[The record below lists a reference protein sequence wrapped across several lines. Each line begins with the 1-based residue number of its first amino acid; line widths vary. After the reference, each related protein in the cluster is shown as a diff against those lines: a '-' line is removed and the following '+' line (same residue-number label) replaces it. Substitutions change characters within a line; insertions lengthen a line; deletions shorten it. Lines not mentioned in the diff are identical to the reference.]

1 MRSQAYRES
10 QATEEIVSQNA
21 GSPHGRAH
29 QFIVQCKTPNP
40 GDIRTSN
47 ITQTEQSMFTK
58 IIVHTHIFTDIV
70 VRTHMYAIAI
80 S

>member
-1 MRSQAYRES
+1 MRSQAYREP

-21 GSPHGRAH
+21 GSPHERAH

-58 IIVHTHIFTDIV
+58 IIVHTHMFTDIV
-70 VRTHMYAIAI
+70 VHTHMYAIAI

>member
-1 MRSQAYRES
+1 MRSQAYREP

-58 IIVHTHIFTDIV
+58 IIVQTHMFTDIV
-70 VRTHMYAIAI
+70 VHTHMYAIAI

>member
-1 MRSQAYRES
+1 MRSQAYREP
-10 QATEEIVSQNA
+10 QATEETVSQNA

-29 QFIVQCKTPNP
+29 QFVVQCKTPNA

-47 ITQTEQSMFTK
+47 ITQTEQSMFTN
-58 IIVHTHIFTDIV
+58 IIVHTHMFTDIV
-70 VRTHMYAIAI
+70 VNTHMHAIAI

>member
-1 MRSQAYRES
+1 MRSQAYREP

-21 GSPHGRAH
+21 GSPQGRAH

>member
-1 MRSQAYRES
+1 MRSQAYREP